1 VTARVVAG
9 PLFCLMLGAVAP
21 TGLAQSA
28 SAPLFH
34 PSDLG
39 WAGAFVL
46 GSYGISR
53 FDARLAKYF
62 QKPVHQR
69 DPTMRGFANVFTHV
83 QETTLSIGGIVTY
96 GIARLANARE
106 VERIAL
112 HVSESVVA
120 ASLTSQIIR
129 GPVGRARP
137 KDATPIFD
145 DPYEFHWF
153 KGFGHFEYRAFPS
166 IHSSS
171 AFAAATTI
179 VAETRHRSPRSVWY
193 VAPLAYTLAAGPG
206 YARMYLGQHWASD
219 VFMGAFVGAF
229 YGQRVVDYAHAH
241 PNNPV
246 DRAFLDRSLTNG
258 ASIVPGRGQVTF
270 SFSARF

>member
-1 VTARVVAG
+1 
-9 PLFCLMLGAVAP
+9 
-21 TGLAQSA
+21 
-28 SAPLFH
+28 
-34 PSDLG
+34 
-39 WAGAFVL
+39 
-46 GSYGISR
+46 
-53 FDARLAKYF
+53 
-62 QKPVHQR
+62 
-69 DPTMRGFANVFTHV
+69 
-83 QETTLSIGGIVTY
+83 
-96 GIARLANARE
+96 
-106 VERIAL
+106 
-112 HVSESVVA
+112 VSESVVA